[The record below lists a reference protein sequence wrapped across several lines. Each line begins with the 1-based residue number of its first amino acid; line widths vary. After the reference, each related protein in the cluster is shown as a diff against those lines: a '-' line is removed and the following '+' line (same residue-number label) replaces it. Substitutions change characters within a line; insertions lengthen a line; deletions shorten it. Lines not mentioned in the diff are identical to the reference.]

1 MVTKSRPEKKRKKL
15 FFLFFFFCLAVKQI
29 SITNVFLLS
38 TILFPL
44 SLFFAWLSKFVPMIN
59 ILLFIDKISSFF
71 ILALQPTKKT
81 SLLFHYSGYAMTMMT
96 I

>member
-15 FFLFFFFCLAVKQI
+15 FFCFFFCLAVKQI
-29 SITNVFLLS
+29 SIPNVFLLS

-44 SLFFAWLSKFVPMIN
+44 SLFFGWLSKFVPMIN

-71 ILALQPTKKT
+71 ILALQPTKKNKLAI
-81 SLLFHYSGYAMTMMT
+81 SL
-96 I
+96 

>member
-15 FFLFFFFCLAVKQI
+15 FFCFFFCLAVKQI

-44 SLFFAWLSKFVPMIN
+44 SLFFGWLSKFVPMIN

-71 ILALQPTKKT
+71 ILALQPTKKNKLAI
-81 SLLFHYSGYAMTMMT
+81 SL
-96 I
+96 